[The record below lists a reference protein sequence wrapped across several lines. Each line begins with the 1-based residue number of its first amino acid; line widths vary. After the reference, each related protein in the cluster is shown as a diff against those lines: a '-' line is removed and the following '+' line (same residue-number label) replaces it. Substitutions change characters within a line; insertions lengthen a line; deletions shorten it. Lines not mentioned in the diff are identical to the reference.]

1 MTNAETIAYG
11 SALHSDISE
20 LSALLTLLFT
30 IEQDFNPDL
39 AKQQQGLKL
48 LLQNPVTANI
58 CVARNSAG
66 KVIGMVTAQL
76 VISTAQG
83 AASAWVEDMVV
94 AAEYRG
100 RGIGKALLNTAQAWA
115 KSQGATRL
123 QLLVD
128 TSNSEG
134 LAYYAHLNW
143 QSTQLQARRIF
154 V

>member
-1 MTNAETIAYG
+1 MTKAETITYG
-11 SALHSDISE
+11 SALHSDIAE
-20 LSALLTLLFT
+20 LSALLTVLFT
-30 IEQDFNPDL
+30 IEQDFNPDV
-39 AKQQQGLKL
+39 ARQQHGLKL

-83 AASAWVEDMVV
+83 AASAWIEDMVV

-115 KSQGATRL
+115 KSRGATRL
-123 QLLVD
+123 LLLVD

-134 LAYYAHLNW
+134 LAYYDHLNW
-143 QSTQLQARRIF
+143 QSTQLQARRLF

>member
-1 MTNAETIAYG
+1 MTNTETISYG
-11 SALHSDISE
+11 SALATDVAD
-20 LSALLTLLFT
+20 LSALLTVLFS
-30 IEQDFNPDL
+30 IEQDFNPDIT
-39 AKQQQGLKL
+39 KQQQGLEL

-94 AAEYRG
+94 VAEYRG
-100 RGIGKALLNTAQAWA
+100 RGIGKLLLNNVQAWA

-134 LAYYAHLNW
+134 LAYYEHLNW
-143 QSTQLQARRIF
+143 ESTQLQARRIF